1 MHLKTALG
9 KIMGRY
15 RLTGFTSGKMKEAL
29 GIKQTSGKV
38 LVAGYHTDTDAT
50 SCTIYYKT

>member
-15 RLTGFTSGKMKEAL
+15 CLTGFTSGETKEAL
-29 GIKQTSGKV
+29 GIKKTSGKV
-38 LVAGYHTDTDAT
+38 LVAGYHTDTDTT
-50 SCTIYYKT
+50 SCTIYYET